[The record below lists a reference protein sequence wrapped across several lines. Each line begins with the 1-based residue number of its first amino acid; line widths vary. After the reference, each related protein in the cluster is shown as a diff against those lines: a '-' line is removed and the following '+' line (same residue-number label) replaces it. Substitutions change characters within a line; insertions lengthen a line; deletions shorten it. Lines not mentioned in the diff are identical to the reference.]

1 MTKHYSNGEITVI
14 WKPDLCIHS
23 AVCARGLP
31 MVFAPARRPWVE
43 LQHADTAAITAL
55 VDRCPS
61 KALSWQRN
69 LPATQATTPD
79 PNARS

>member
-1 MTKHYSNGEITVI
+1 MTKRYTNGEVTVV

-23 AVCARGLP
+23 GVCARGLP
-31 MVFAPARRPWVE
+31 LVFNPARRPWVE

-61 KALSWQRN
+61 GALSWLRN
-69 LPATQATTPD
+69 EPADPSATP
-79 PNARS
+79 